1 MKITDIKQPFDPP
14 RRTQGDSKKKI
25 TDIRSQVKRA
35 DRYSIYVDGKYSF
48 PLGESELLNTGI
60 RIGQEFTQSE
70 LDALKDRAIVDKG
83 YDRAL
88 NLIMRRP
95 RSEWELRDYLKR
107 KAYSPEATD
116 TILNKLSE
124 RGFVDD
130 ADFAQRWVESR
141 RLLKST
147 SKRRLT
153 QELRQKRVPDEIIQ
167 LTLENDEADELDI
180 LRELILRKRKQS
192 KYSDDLKLKQYLVRQ
207 GYNYGDVKSV
217 LDEET

>member
-1 MKITDIKQPFDPP
+1 MKITDIRP
-14 RRTQGDSKKKI
+14 
-25 TDIRSQVKRA
+25 QVKRV
-35 DRYSIYVDGKYSF
+35 DRYSIFVDGKYSF
-48 PLGESELLNTGI
+48 PLGEAELLNTGI
-60 RIGQEFTQSE
+60 TVGQEFSQEE
-70 LDALKDRAIVDKG
+70 LDELKNRAVVDKG

-107 KAYSPEATD
+107 KDYSQEARD
-116 TILNKLSE
+116 AVLNKLSE

-130 ADFAQRWVESR
+130 ADFARRWVESR

-167 LTLENDEADELDI
+167 STLENDETDEREVLS
-180 LRELILRKRKQS
+180 ELIVRKRKQS
-192 KYSDDLKLKQYLVRQ
+192 KYSDNLKLMQYLVRQ
-207 GYNYGDVKSV
+207 GYNYSDIKSV
-217 LDEET
+217 LADEN